1 MEIYNQALNL
11 TLYFLALSFPVSLVF
26 YFSRNIIA
34 SFLGV
39 VFGKDI
45 SF

>member
-1 MEIYNQALNL
+1 MVDYQIVVNMTCNI
-11 TLYFLALSFPVSLVF
+11 LAISFPIALVF
-26 YFSRNIIA
+26 IICQKIIA

>member
-1 MEIYNQALNL
+1 MVDYQIVVNTTCNI
-11 TLYFLALSFPVSLVF
+11 LAVSFPIAFVF
-26 YFSRNIIA
+26 IICQKIIS

-45 SF
+45 NF

>member
-1 MEIYNQALNL
+1 MLNYQIVLNL
-11 TLYFLALSFPVSLVF
+11 CSYMLAISFPVALF
-26 YFSRNIIA
+26 FMICQKIIA

-39 VFGKDI
+39 VFGKNI